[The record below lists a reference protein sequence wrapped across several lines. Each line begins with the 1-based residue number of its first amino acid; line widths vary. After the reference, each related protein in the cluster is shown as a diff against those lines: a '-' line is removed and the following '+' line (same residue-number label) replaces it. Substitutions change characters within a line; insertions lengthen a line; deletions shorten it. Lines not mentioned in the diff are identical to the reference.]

1 MSYDREMGKDRD
13 KIYDLKQN
21 IFNLDKAKRSAAS
34 KKGAMYKKGAVG
46 HKESEELA
54 TMPGSFKNMDTKAVG
69 KKMNG
74 SGLMMKGSS
83 WMSQHATP
91 FHIQGYNDRDDEMIS
106 VKDGKKGLDISNKD
120 RRDESL
126 GDYGRRK

>member
-1 MSYDREMGKDRD
+1 MSYDRKMGKDRD
-13 KIYDLKQN
+13 EIYDLKQN

-69 KKMNG
+69 KKMDG
-74 SGLMMKGSS
+74 SGLMMKGS
-83 WMSQHATP
+83 WMSQFATP
-91 FHIQGYNDRDDEMIS
+91 FQKQGYNDRDDEMIS
-106 VKDGKKGLDISNKD
+106 GKIGKKGSNISNKD

-126 GDYGRRK
+126 GDYGKRK

>member
-1 MSYDREMGKDRD
+1 MSYDRKMGKDRD
-13 KIYDLKQN
+13 EIYDLKQN

-69 KKMNG
+69 KKMDG
-74 SGLMMKGSS
+74 SGLMMKGS

-91 FHIQGYNDRDDEMIS
+91 FQKQGYNDRDDEMIS
-106 VKDGKKGLDISNKD
+106 GKIGKKGSNISNKD

-126 GDYGRRK
+126 GDYGKRK